1 MQIKW
6 QKWLD
11 NLEDIVTYDENEEE
25 IIIPNKPQ
33 VITIAG
39 IVPTD
44 FNFWIGHTDF
54 YLTEN
59 IEQIISKTPGVELLD
74 IVTNYRFRL
83 GIGMAFNEKEVKLAI
98 QENIGVKK
106 EPVPE
111 AESAKQKITKPYWA
125 IYTAPNGKTEHFES
139 DNEEEVYTKLEL
151 FEKTQLEVGG
161 KVLYWKTCV

>member
-1 MQIKW
+1 MQIRW

-11 NLEDIVTYDENEEE
+11 NLEEIVTYDENDEEV
-25 IIIPNKPQ
+25 IIPNKPQ

-44 FNFWIGHTDF
+44 FNFWLGHTDF
-54 YLTEN
+54 PITNNVAET
-59 IEQIISKTPGVELLD
+59 ISEINGVEVLD
-74 IVTNYRFRL
+74 VITKYRFR
-83 GIGMAFNEKEVKLAI
+83 IGVGLAFSERVVKLDI
-98 QENIGVKK
+98 QEALGVKK
-106 EPVPE
+106 EPVAE
-111 AESAKQKITKPYWA
+111 AVDKQKITKPYWA

-161 KVLYWKTCV
+161 KVLYWKTCA